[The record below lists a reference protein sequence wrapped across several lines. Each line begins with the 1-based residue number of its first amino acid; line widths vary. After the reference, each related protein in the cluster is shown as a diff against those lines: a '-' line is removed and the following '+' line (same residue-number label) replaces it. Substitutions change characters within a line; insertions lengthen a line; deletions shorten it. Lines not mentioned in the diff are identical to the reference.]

1 MWISGTTPSKKP
13 IEKQQ
18 IFVNRFGYRFTLDAF
33 HSINLRDFN
42 PFAFG
47 ERDFTFLDFGRW
59 QIGRNCEA
67 MAIPKEIVE
76 EEIRILNAS
85 IARLESDL
93 SSPTIDA
100 TEKNNTM
107 NLITAKTG
115 LLTVEKQRLYLLE
128 QQGKFHHIFPLL
140 FPNLLDVTNCPITLD
155 ISSSP
160 ILVIQ
165 IRKVRVDGY
174 YCSVVV
180 QCSRKRV
187 SRTNN
192 PSYVIRSISCC
203 FHPNR

>member
-1 MWISGTTPSKKP
+1 MLISGTIPSKKP
-13 IEKQQ
+13 SEKQQ
-18 IFVNRFGYRFTLDAF
+18 IFVNRFGYRFTLLTL
-33 HSINLRDFN
+33 SIRSIYAILIPSHLVR
-42 PFAFG
+42 
-47 ERDFTFLDFGRW
+47 
-59 QIGRNCEA
+59 QIGENCEA
-67 MAIPKEIVE
+67 MATPLQNCIIVE
-76 EEIRILNAS
+76 GAIKILNDE
-85 IARLESDL
+85 IKILESDQRTAKTDEMKISL
-93 SSPTIDA
+93 GGQ
-100 TEKNNTM
+100 
-107 NLITAKTG
+107 ITAKIG
-115 LLTVEKQRLYLLE
+115 LLTVEKQRLLQLE

-140 FPNLLDVTNCPITLD
+140 FPHPLDVTHCPITLD

-160 ILVIQ
+160 ILVMQ

>member
-1 MWISGTTPSKKP
+1 M
-13 IEKQQ
+13 
-18 IFVNRFGYRFTLDAF
+18 
-33 HSINLRDFN
+33 
-42 PFAFG
+42 
-47 ERDFTFLDFGRW
+47 
-59 QIGRNCEA
+59 
-67 MAIPKEIVE
+67 PKEILE
-76 EEIRILNAS
+76 EEIRKLNVF
-85 IARLESDL
+85 IEELERDL
-93 SSPTIDA
+93 LSPTIEA
-100 TEKNNTM
+100 TEKNNTI
-107 NLITAKTG
+107 NLITAKTA
-115 LLTVEKQRLYLLE
+115 LLTAKENRLLFLE

-187 SRTNN
+187 SQTKN

-203 FHPNR
+203 FHPNRYHRQSSY

>member
-1 MWISGTTPSKKP
+1 MQ
-13 IEKQQ
+13 E
-18 IFVNRFGYRFTLDAF
+18 
-33 HSINLRDFN
+33 
-42 PFAFG
+42 
-47 ERDFTFLDFGRW
+47 
-59 QIGRNCEA
+59 
-67 MAIPKEIVE
+67 EIL
-76 EEIRILNAS
+76 EEIRKL
-85 IARLESDL
+85 RGELV
-93 SSPTIDA
+93 SPTINAD
-100 TEKNNTM
+100 EKVAIRNQITSENNKLTA
-107 NLITAKTG
+107 LIKS
-115 LLTVEKQRLYLLE
+115 

-140 FPNLLDVTNCPITLD
+140 FPHPLDVTHCPITLD

-160 ILVIQ
+160 ILVMQ

>member
-1 MWISGTTPSKKP
+1 MTT
-13 IEKQQ
+13 
-18 IFVNRFGYRFTLDAF
+18 R
-33 HSINLRDFN
+33 
-42 PFAFG
+42 
-47 ERDFTFLDFGRW
+47 
-59 QIGRNCEA
+59 
-67 MAIPKEIVE
+67 
-76 EEIRILNAS
+76 EEIEGEIRKLNDE
-85 IARLESDL
+85 IGKLESERQ
-93 SSPTIDA
+93 SA
-100 TEKNNTM
+100 KTEG
-107 NLITAKTG
+107 LRISLGDQITATRNTLNIK
-115 LLTVEKQRLYLLE
+115 EQRLLVLE

-140 FPNLLDVTNCPITLD
+140 FPNPLDVTHCPITLE

-160 ILVIQ
+160 ILVMQ